1 MKIVRGDD
9 RDLMDRDPRDEEI
22 AGALR
27 EVYAAPSD
35 DSYWNSLERRIMQ
48 RVSAERARE
57 WWSYFPGWVRIGVSI
72 AAAAALVA
80 VVAQHHTRELQDR
93 MALEQIMNAQAEIPL
108 LSEFDRGER
117 GREREETL
125 RHLIQHD

>member
-9 RDLMDRDPRDEEI
+9 RDLMDRDPGDEDLT
-22 AGALR
+22 ATLR
-27 EVYAAPSD
+27 QLYAAPGD
-35 DSYWNSLERRIMQ
+35 DSYWNTLERRIMQ
-48 RVSAERARE
+48 TVAAERARE
-57 WWSYFPGWVRIGVSI
+57 WWSYFPGWVRIGVSV

-80 VVAQHHTRELQDR
+80 AVAQWHTREAQAR
-93 MALEQIMNAQAEIPL
+93 VALEQIMNAQTEIPL

>member
-9 RDLMDRDPRDEEI
+9 RDLMDRDPRDEEV
-22 AGALR
+22 AAALR
-27 EVYAAPSD
+27 AMYAAPTD
-35 DSYWNSLERRIMQ
+35 DSYWNTLERRIMQ
-48 RVSAERARE
+48 TVAAERARE
-57 WWSYFPGWVRIGVSI
+57 WWSYFPGWVRIGVSV

-80 VVAQHHTRELQDR
+80 AVAQWHTREAQER
-93 MALEQIMNAQAEIPL
+93 VALEQIMNAQTEIPL

-117 GREREETL
+117 GRAREETL